1 MTGFSRAFSN
11 QADGG
16 SRNEN
21 ALLSIARHLFPI
33 HGIGRRYAWALCL
46 AAILFGIS
54 QAPAQAQCEEAS
66 WENAPYSVC
75 TFTAGKSDIRIF
87 LDDPDGAVFGS
98 FSAVSDALARQG
110 EKLVFAMN
118 AGMYHPDYR
127 PAGLF
132 IEGGIEKTKL
142 NTRNGPG
149 NFHLKPNGVFYVTKN
164 GAGVVE
170 SDKFAAR
177 RSETR
182 YATQSGPMLVIGGR
196 IHPRI
201 NEEGTSKKTRN
212 GVGACSGGRI
222 VFAISNEP
230 VTFYEFATLFRDK
243 LGCSD
248 ALFLDGSISSL
259 YAPSI
264 GRHDRWR
271 PMGPIIGVVEKGKP

>member
-1 MTGFSRAFSN
+1 MMVLHCRVLHCGVLHCRA
-11 QADGG
+11 
-16 SRNEN
+16 
-21 ALLSIARHLFPI
+21 LF
-33 HGIGRRYAWALCL
+33 L
-46 AAILFGIS
+46 AAILFGII
-54 QAPAQAQCEEAS
+54 QAPAQAQCEPAN
-66 WENAPYSVC
+66 WENTPYSVC

-87 LDDPDGAVFGS
+87 LDDPDGAIFGS
-98 FSAVSDALARQG
+98 FDAVSQSLARQG
-110 EKLVFAMN
+110 QKLVFAMN
-118 AGMYHPDYR
+118 AGMYHPDYQ
-127 PAGLF
+127 PVGLY
-132 IEGGIEKTKL
+132 IEGGIEKVKL

-170 SDKFAAR
+170 SDKFAPR
-177 RSETR
+177 RNEAR

-243 LGCSD
+243 LGCND

-271 PMGPIIGVVEKGKP
+271 PMGPIIGVVEKGAP